1 MRGSSFFRESVAAG
15 SPISLPKSHWHW
27 YCTILTMEEFH
38 RRKVLDPF
46 VVLAVVPYFTLV
58 PMELDGPVFVALREM
73 QVYAGP

>member
-1 MRGSSFFRESVAAG
+1 
-15 SPISLPKSHWHW
+15 
-27 YCTILTMEEFH
+27 MEEFH